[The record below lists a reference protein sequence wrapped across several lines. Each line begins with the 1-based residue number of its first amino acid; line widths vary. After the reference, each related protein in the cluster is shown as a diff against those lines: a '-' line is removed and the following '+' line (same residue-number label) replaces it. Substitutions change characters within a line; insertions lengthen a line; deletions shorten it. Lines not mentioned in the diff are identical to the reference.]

1 MHCRQFGNVLVLCA
15 VYHNEWSR
23 KLVEADK
30 LSELLDRTISF
41 LRKLSP
47 ISPTCKADCG
57 ILEKFRNLLFPIKE
71 EAKAV
76 YKEEGV
82 EPNSAETS
90 FQGSFNNG
98 SAAR

>member
-1 MHCRQFGNVLVLCA
+1 MLVLCA
-15 VYHNEWSR
+15 VYNNSWMKSN
-23 KLVEADK
+23 VEADK
-30 LSELLDRTISF
+30 LSELLNRTISF

-57 ILEKFRNLLFPIKE
+57 ILEKFRNHLFPIKE
-71 EAKAV
+71 EANAV

-90 FQGSFNNG
+90 FQGSFNG
-98 SAAR
+98 TAAR

>member
-1 MHCRQFGNVLVLCA
+1 MLVLCA
-15 VYHNEWSR
+15 VRNNLWMKDAVDAGELHR
-23 KLVEADK
+23 
-30 LSELLDRTISF
+30 LLDRTISF
-41 LRKLSP
+41 LRKLAP

-57 ILEKFRNLLFPIKE
+57 ILEKFRNHLFPMKE
-71 EAKAV
+71 EAKGV

-90 FQGSFNNG
+90 FQGSFNG